1 MFDRMIALFVEV
13 MPECV
18 IWQNILLYKAVSCKV
33 APKRVLLHFKTLD
46 FKIKTIKI
54 CEIFH
59 SIEKWNVF
67 FTEAW
72 GTLKL
77 ETLKSKQLKYVNFY
91 IRLFKIKCFLY
102 RGMRHVAGI
111 GLQRTWEVKVIVTGA
126 CVYRNISLW
135 KKTKLVYYTFTF
147 CLAYG
152 SVAWLSLLLSQFPTL
167 VLSRAPVQT
176 C

>member
-1 MFDRMIALFVEV
+1 MIALFVEV

-102 RGMRHVAGI
+102 RGMRHVAGK

-126 CVYRNISLW
+126 CVGIS
-135 KKTKLVYYTFTF
+135 YYDKMEKNETCENTFTF
-147 CLAYG
+147 CLSYG
-152 SVAWLSLLLSQFPTL
+152 WVAWMSLLLSQFPTL
-167 VLSRAPVQT
+167 VFSLAPVQT